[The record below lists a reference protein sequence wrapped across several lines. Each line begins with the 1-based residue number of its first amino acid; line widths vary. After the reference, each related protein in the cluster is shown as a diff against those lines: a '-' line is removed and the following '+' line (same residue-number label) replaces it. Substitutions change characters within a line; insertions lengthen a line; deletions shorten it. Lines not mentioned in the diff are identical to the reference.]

1 MKVLRE
7 LKSKKVLKFVLKG
20 SLKTNTFLILL
31 GIFFSTLAFA
41 AALTVTWEAAIIP
54 GGNNNFNQSGNPN
67 IPFSCKSSQN
77 GVALNLDRTEEPSD
91 VAFSD
96 DGFTV
101 FTTNKK
107 NAMAGVLFSQNRLSR
122 PFDISSD
129 KVKTDPTATC
139 DDLDGLYVDT

>member
-41 AALTVTWEAAIIP
+41 AALTVTWQAAIIP
-54 GGNNNFNQSGNPN
+54 GGNNNFVLSGNPN
-67 IPFSCKSSQN
+67 VPFSCKSSQN
-77 GVALNLDRTEEPSD
+77 GVALTIDRTEEPSD
-91 VAFSD
+91 IAFSD

-101 FTTNKK
+101 FTTNKRD
-107 NAMAGVLFSQNRLSR
+107 AMAGVLFSQNRLTI
-122 PFDISSD
+122 PFDIATD
-129 KVKTDPTATC
+129 KVKTNPSATC
-139 DDLDGLYVDT
+139 DDLDLSLIHI